1 MLIYTSK
8 LRFFSNRMPCQKT
21 AQACEN
27 GAGGRWPSASLG
39 VGWMGCI
46 YFVNASHLVAFWLG
60 FGCSPAAFLN
70 EGEVRLRQ
78 FWGEGEVRLRRF
90 WGEGEVRL
98 WRFWREGKVCLRRFW
113 GEGEVRLWRF
123 CLEGRLAWGF
133 GANYLYLKDDW
144 SFFNLKFLIS
154 IIFVLSRGL
163 IWLKLQTQRWAK
175 KEKEKQNEKVKEP
188 TA

>member
-21 AQACEN
+21 PQAHEN
-27 GAGGRWPSASLG
+27 GGGRRWPSASLG

-46 YFVNASHLVAFWLG
+46 YFVNASHLVAFCLG

-70 EGEVRLRQ
+70 EGEVRLRR
-78 FWGEGEVRLRRF
+78 FWREVEVRLR
-90 WGEGEVRL
+90 
-98 WRFWREGKVCLRRFW
+98 RFWREGKVCLWRFG

-123 CLEGRLAWGF
+123 CLEGRFAWGF

-163 IWLKLQTQRWAK
+163 IWLKLQTQRREKKVK
-175 KEKEKQNEKVKEP
+175 KESERE
-188 TA
+188 